1 MGITKSSPSVPY
13 AQSAVVSLRGRFRTN
28 VGQRI
33 YIPFSHFS
41 VKYRDYGISFGY
53 GTMRKQRKKRT
64 ARRASKKMQSAVR
77 STAPQPDVAHPPS
90 DRGVAERVPIDDAGR
105 VVVPARIRKA
115 LGIHGGDELMISMD
129 GDVIQLKTIETA
141 LENAR
146 KIARRR
152 KKDDRISVVDTFIAE
167 RRAEAETD

>member
-1 MGITKSSPSVPY
+1 
-13 AQSAVVSLRGRFRTN
+13 
-28 VGQRI
+28 
-33 YIPFSHFS
+33 
-41 VKYRDYGISFGY
+41 
-53 GTMRKQRKKRT
+53 
-64 ARRASKKMQSAVR
+64 
-77 STAPQPDVAHPPS
+77 
-90 DRGVAERVPIDDAGR
+90 
-105 VVVPARIRKA
+105 
-115 LGIHGGDELMISMD
+115 MISMD